1 MTKSEERR
9 RVLENIKTA
18 IKEERFND
26 HVELSDPVLTK
37 EEKDG
42 IVKGFVEKRGTLT
55 FRIKT
60 FFARQL
66 GNILTAVFAKDTE
79 IIGLEKLDGLNSGA
93 IITCN
98 HFNPTD
104 NTGVRKL
111 AKKLGKKRINIV
123 VEDTNLAMT
132 GLFGFLMNYADTL
145 PITNNFHYMNREFS
159 AILKELALRREF
171 ILIYPERAMWHNYR
185 KPRPMMEGA
194 YYFASKLGIPVISLF
209 TELRDG
215 KKEGEVKHAVHVLDV
230 IYPHP
235 EKSVRDN
242 CREMHARDTELK
254 KSAYEKCYGKALTYD
269 FEEGDVGGLT

>member
-1 MTKSEERR
+1 MTKAEERR
-9 RVLENIKTA
+9 LVIENIKKA

-26 HVELSDPVLTK
+26 HVEPSDPVLTK
-37 EEKDG
+37 EEKDE
-42 IVKGFVEKRGTLT
+42 IVKRFVEGRGTLA
-55 FRIKT
+55 FGVKT
-60 FFARQL
+60 FFARLL
-66 GNILTAVFAKDTE
+66 GNILTAVIAKDTE
-79 IIGLEKLDGLNSGA
+79 ILGLEKLDCVNGGA

-111 AKKLGKKRINIV
+111 ARRLGKKRINIV
-123 VEDTNLAMT
+123 VEETNLAMT

-145 PITNNFHYMNREFS
+145 PITDNFHYMNREFS
-159 AILKELALRREF
+159 AILKELALSREF
-171 ILIYPERAMWHNYR
+171 ILIYPERAMWYNYR

-215 KKEGEVKHAVHVLDV
+215 RQTVHILDV
-230 IYPHP
+230 IRPDP

-242 CREMHARDTELK
+242 CREMHARDTLLK
-254 KSAYEKCYGKALTYD
+254 RQAYEQCYGKALTYE
-269 FEEGDVGGLT
+269 FENGDVEGLA